1 MTLVVRP
8 RIYFHR
14 LLKEWIIPR
23 CSNRNN
29 STNKSPAVL
38 FLVVLSLV
46 VLFLVVL
53 FLVVLF
59 LVVLSLVVLS
69 LMMLFPGVLFPVQGF
84 PICRITTPIPF
95 PE

>member
-1 MTLVVRP
+1 MNLAVRP

-14 LLKEWIIPR
+14 LLKEWIIPL

-29 STNKSPAVL
+29 STNPNPNNHNKSPAVL

-46 VLFLVVL
+46 M
-53 FLVVLF
+53 
-59 LVVLSLVVLS
+59 LS
-69 LMMLFPGVLFPVQGF
+69 LMMLFPGVLFPVQGL

>member
-1 MTLVVRP
+1 MNLAVRP

-14 LLKEWIIPR
+14 LLKEWIIPL

-38 FLVVLSLV
+38 FQ
-46 VLFLVVL
+46 
-53 FLVVLF
+53 VVLF
-59 LVVLSLVVLS
+59 LVVLSLVMLS
-69 LMMLFPGVLFPVQGF
+69 LMMLFPGVLFPVQGL

>member
-1 MTLVVRP
+1 MNLAVRP

-53 FLVVLF
+53 SLVVLF
-59 LVVLSLVVLS
+59 LVVLS

>member
-1 MTLVVRP
+1 MNLAVRP

-53 FLVVLF
+53 FLVVL
-59 LVVLSLVVLS
+59 S

>member
-29 STNKSPAVL
+29 STNPKPNNHNKSPA
-38 FLVVLSLV
+38 